1 MPLVS
6 SYQTHTHT
14 HPFLSFFP
22 LSLSLFL
29 SFSLFFSPSLSLS
42 LTLANVPKSPVL
54 QGLETQTTFLVDV
67 LMSMI
72 YVALDA

>member
-14 HPFLSFFP
+14 HILFFLFF

-29 SFSLFFSPSLSLS
+29 SFFSLPLSLS

>member
-14 HPFLSFFP
+14 HPFLFFLSLS
-22 LSLSLFL
+22 LSLSLF
-29 SFSLFFSPSLSLS
+29 FSLPLSLS

>member
-14 HPFLSFFP
+14 HPFLFFFS

-29 SFSLFFSPSLSLS
+29 SFFSLPLSLS

>member
-14 HPFLSFFP
+14 HTHPFLFFF
-22 LSLSLFL
+22 LSLSL
-29 SFSLFFSPSLSLS
+29 SFSLFFLSLSLS

>member
-14 HPFLSFFP
+14 HPFLFFFVSLSLS
-22 LSLSLFL
+22 LSLSLF
-29 SFSLFFSPSLSLS
+29 FSLPLSLS